1 VKHALEAKEAG
12 EEKVILFNLSGHGYF
27 DMAAYTNFL
36 AGTLEDHAMTDEEVE
51 DSLKA
56 LEGLPTV

>member
-1 VKHALEAKEAG
+1 VKHANEAREAG

-27 DMAAYTNFL
+27 DMAAYTQFL
-36 AGTLEDHAMTDEEVE
+36 SGTLEDHVLTDDEVS